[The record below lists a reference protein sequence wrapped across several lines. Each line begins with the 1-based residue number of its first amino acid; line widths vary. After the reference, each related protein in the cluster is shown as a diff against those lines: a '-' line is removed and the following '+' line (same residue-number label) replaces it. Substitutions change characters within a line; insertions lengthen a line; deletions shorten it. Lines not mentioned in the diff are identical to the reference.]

1 MVYKYVTYQIG
12 LFIKKNHLNNKR
24 LKSPIKKKSLASRVD
39 KKDSIK
45 KLSKK

>member
-1 MVYKYVTYQIG
+1 MVYKYVTYQIV

-24 LKSPIKKKSLASRVD
+24 LKNTIKKKSLARRVD
-39 KKDSIK
+39 KRNSFK